1 MTAPDFITRDAAQ
14 IVQEMVADFE
24 SRTGKTLYP
33 AQPER
38 LYIDFM
44 AYREVLLRSQVQ
56 DAALL
61 NLVRYSRGTIL
72 DELAN
77 DRGESRLPAFAAG
90 CVLEFRVPV
99 AQQADFVIPAG
110 TVVSTSNGALSV
122 ASSTDATLP
131 AGQLAV
137 TVKASATEAG
147 AQGNGYVAGQINQ
160 LVSILAVPPIGFA
173 VSNITTTDG
182 GAEEETNERLQQR
195 LLTVFDRYSVAG
207 PEPAYRYIAMKSHP
221 SVVDVAVRGHYPY
234 PGDVTLYPLLD
245 AGLPGQTVV
254 DAVQVAVSDEKV
266 RVLNDAVVAAIPIE
280 RAYQVRGTLTLKAG
294 TREADVLPQARAA
307 AQKLVDELSASLG
320 GDIVPSQ
327 FVAAVQPLVHRV
339 ELTEPVFTACERW
352 EWRHCTGIELTVA
365 G

>member
-1 MTAPDFITRDAAQ
+1 MDKPDFIERDASQ
-14 IVQEMVADFE
+14 VVQEMVADYE
-24 SRTGKTLYP
+24 ERTGKTLYP

-38 LYIDFM
+38 ILIDFM
-44 AYREVLLRSQVQ
+44 AYREVLLRAQVQ

-72 DELAN
+72 DELAA
-77 DRGESRLPAFAAG
+77 DRGETRLPAYAAG
-90 CVLEFRVPV
+90 CTLEFRVAS
-99 AQQADFVIPAG
+99 AQPANLLIPPG
-110 TVVSTSNGALSV
+110 TVVATGNGALSV
-122 ASSTDATLP
+122 ATTESATLL

-137 TVKASATEAG
+137 TVKASATMAG

-160 LVSILAVPPIGFA
+160 LVSILVGAPNGLT

-182 GAEEETNERLQQR
+182 GAEEETDGRLQQR

-207 PEPAYRYIAMKSHP
+207 PAPAYRYIAMKSHP
-221 SVVDVAVRGHYPY
+221 SVIDVAVRGHYPA

-245 AGLPGQTVV
+245 TGLPGQTVV

-266 RVLNDAVVAAIPIE
+266 RVLNDTVSAAPPVE

-294 TREADVLPQARAA
+294 TREADVLPQSSAV
-307 AQKLVDELSASLG
+307 AQQLANELSAALG

-327 FVAAVQPLVHRV
+327 FVAAIQPLVHRV
-339 ELTEPVFTACERW
+339 ELTEPVFTACENW
-352 EWRHCTGIELTVA
+352 EWRHCTSIELTVA